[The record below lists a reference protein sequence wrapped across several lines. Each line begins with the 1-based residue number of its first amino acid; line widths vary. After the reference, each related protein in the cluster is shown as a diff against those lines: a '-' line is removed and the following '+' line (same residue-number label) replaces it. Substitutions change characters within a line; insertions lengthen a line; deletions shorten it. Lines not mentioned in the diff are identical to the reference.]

1 MTSSAGRRPE
11 RVGERIRS
19 ELMGLLLRGAVRDP
33 AAADSCITD
42 VRMTDD
48 LGIAKV
54 YVRVLR
60 DDIDPTA
67 RRRVVDAL
75 NRAAPF
81 LRRELAPKLKL
92 KYQPELRFYWDDDL
106 DRANRIEGLLSEI
119 SREQG
124 PGEDDGSQGREP

>member
-19 ELMGLLLRGAVRDP
+19 ELMGLLLRGTVRDP
-33 AAADSCITD
+33 AASDCYITD
-42 VRMTDD
+42 VRMSDD

-54 YVRVLR
+54 YVRLVR
-60 DDIDPTA
+60 EEVDAIA
-67 RRRVVDAL
+67 GRRAVDAL

-92 KYQPELRFYWDDDL
+92 KYQPELRFYWDDNL

-119 SREQG
+119 GREQG
-124 PGEDDGSQGREP
+124 APPDDGSQGKQS